1 MELQLDTGVTVH
13 VEVRGSGPAL
23 VLLPG
28 VMMSGRFFHE
38 QLDGA
43 LPDSFTVVAPDY
55 RGHGQSE
62 KVHSGHTVAGY
73 ARDVRSL
80 LIALQIERPVL
91 VGWSMGAMVAW
102 EYVKE
107 FGSDSIA
114 GLVVVDQPPSDFA
127 WDGYPFGLMTLA
139 GLADNV
145 EALQGDQRAVAQ
157 EFADLMQHVP
167 DDSRTAW
174 IVEEILKV
182 PASIA
187 STILTDQTLRD
198 YREVLG
204 TITCPTLVAFG
215 ADPKMTDPAAGSF
228 IIERTLGAELVV
240 FDESSHMPFLEE
252 PAEFDRVLSEWASRL
267 S

>member
-1 MELQLDTGVTVH
+1 
-13 VEVRGSGPAL
+13 
-23 VLLPG
+23 
-28 VMMSGRFFHE
+28 MSGRFFHE

-73 ARDVRSL
+73 ARDLRSL

-139 GLADNV
+139 GLAENV

-167 DDSRTAW
+167 DHSRTAW
-174 IVEEILKV
+174 IVDEILKV

-187 STILTDQTLRD
+187 STAAAACAAVTSSMSLR
-198 YREVLG
+198 
-204 TITCPTLVAFG
+204 VALRANRIAIGLKNRTG
-215 ADPKMTDPAAGSF
+215 ASAVALFERASATGPA
-228 IIERTLGAELVV
+228 
-240 FDESSHMPFLEE
+240 
-252 PAEFDRVLSEWASRL
+252 
-267 S
+267 